1 MANPP
6 KYQYLTTELDPN
18 LLSINYRSKTNWH
31 VITGAACTGKTT
43 LINRLA
49 EGGYR
54 TVDEGARQ
62 YFEQGLAKGLTLDEI
77 VASSEA
83 LQLGIFEMQICIESE
98 LRPDEL
104 IFLDRALPDSLTFH
118 RVFGLNPD
126 ELLPDCLKYQYA
138 SVFILDRLPVLRSQ
152 TLGPE
157 DEASSIFLDKWLERD
172 YRSLGYDV
180 FRVPAISIEAR
191 LAYILDNLTAQGFI

>member
-18 LLSINYRSKTNWH
+18 LLSTNYRSKTNWH